1 MPMKYIE
8 TQVRTGRVINLS
20 FRSTSKFNF
29 GKGIAY
35 ATRLLR
41 LKWQWRVVWLSAGN
55 TVPSSKVFHSRREAR
70 QYKAIVP
77 TVYKPRL
84 QRRLVEVDW
93 HEYNDSFG
101 WNAGAGK
108 R

>member
-8 TQVRTGRVINLS
+8 TTVRTGRVIDLS
-20 FRSTSKFNF
+20 FESTSKFNF

-41 LKWQWRVVWLSAGN
+41 LKWQWRVVWLSAGGAAQS
-55 TVPSSKVFHSRREAR
+55 TKTFHSRREAR

-77 TVYKPRL
+77 TVYNPRL
-84 QRRLVEVDW
+84 QRRLVEADW
-93 HEYNDSFG
+93 HDYNDSFR
-101 WNAGAGK
+101 WNAGRGK